1 MNIDKSLF
9 PELFEDKLL
18 PWGPIR
24 AVLELDVT
32 PPDELISNVNFVPC
46 VKDKWVVVKHE
57 NGWCIVGGTLEPGE
71 GYLDTI
77 KRELMEE
84 AGAVLKTFHLVG
96 AWHCHS
102 LADKPYRPHL
112 PWPEFYRLLAY
123 GEVEISGKPTNPKG
137 AEQVSEVAALS
148 LEEACRRLETKEDDG
163 KQLADSYRLVAALK
177 AQRAKK
183 SR

>member
-1 MNIDKSLF
+1 MNVDKSLF
-9 PELFEDKLL
+9 PELFEEQLL

-46 VKDKWVVVKHE
+46 VNDKWVIVKHE

-123 GEVEISGKPTNPKG
+123 G
-137 AEQVSEVAALS
+137 
-148 LEEACRRLETKEDDG
+148 RL
-163 KQLADSYRLVAALK
+163 
-177 AQRAKK
+177 K
-183 SR
+183 SRENPRIPRELNRSPKSRLSRWKRRVGGLKRKKMTESSWLTPTAWLPP